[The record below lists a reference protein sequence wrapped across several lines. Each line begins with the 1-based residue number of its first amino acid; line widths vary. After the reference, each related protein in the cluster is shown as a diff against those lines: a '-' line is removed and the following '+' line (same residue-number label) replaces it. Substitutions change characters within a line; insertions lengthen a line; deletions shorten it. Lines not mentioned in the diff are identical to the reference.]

1 MQKSLVAVW
10 VALSLSTGV
19 TLAQTVG
26 TKGETVSQKND
37 TTVTTADIVNRLS
50 GSGLTITNPVYSG
63 DNVQVGVF
71 DNFGFLLDPTGANDF
86 SSGVIL
92 STGSVEPV
100 VATGGTNTLD
110 NQTTSISGTSST
122 DVELNETGFDHA
134 KLTFTVVPTFDTLIL
149 DFVFG
154 SDEYNEYVY
163 AANDSLK
170 IMVDGTNCALT
181 PDNQG
186 FSINAVNRATEY
198 PPVGA
203 GAGPFVSSNPE
214 LYINNDPGLDSG
226 EASTANFSTQ
236 MDGFTKRVTCRAS
249 VTPNVPVNVAVGVTD
264 KLDETYDSWAFFR
277 AKSLRAEPGGDLG
290 DAPNSY
296 QTLLSSSGPSHTI
309 VEGVHLGTQPSGDID
324 GFRDG
329 FDDSNGT
336 ARDDTD
342 DGIITFP
349 QLDDTD
355 TTYAITANVTSFN
368 GQPAYIGAWIDFDG
382 NGSFEADEFTNQ
394 ISDAGS
400 FVNEASDEIASGTY
414 EEDIVITWDAIP
426 SGTLIGDSFARI
438 RISNTPLTS
447 GDFGGSFNS
456 GEVEDYSFVI
466 SGAADAT
473 APVVTIDDPTFVSA
487 ADDTSYVISGT
498 CTVGDGVVTVVVD
511 DADGNPLGITSSP
524 ICSAEGTWTATFD
537 VSGIDNGIGQ
547 VIINASQTDKNSNLG
562 SATQKAADK
571 DSTAAITLNSL
582 SKVTSQNEFAY
593 AVNGSCLDANSPV
606 TVSIA
611 GLPSQSAVCA
621 DNTWQA
627 TFDVSSIADGTGV
640 IVADASDISGSAV
653 QQNADKDTSGP
664 GLTLSVPPA
673 ANATNQSSYSVTG
686 MCESAGTDVTVYIPG
701 ASPERQ
707 RVACNAGVW
716 TATTNVTA
724 ISAGNDVIEV
734 FVDQDDLS
742 GNSSA
747 VDDTA
752 NKDIVAPNVVIDALD
767 PAAISNQ
774 NNYPVTGTCTTGD
787 GVVTVAIA
795 GATPASQAVT
805 CSGTGMWNATFDV
818 SAIADG
824 TDVISADA
832 SQTDTAGNTGNAT
845 QVKANKD
852 IVAPTVVINALNDA
866 NASNSSAY
874 PIMGSCS
881 IGDGNVTVFVAGAT
895 PADQSVTCT
904 AAGGWTATFDVS
916 AIADGSN
923 VIIADATQTDASG
936 NTGNAAQ
943 VTANKD
949 IVAPTVA
956 INALNDANASNS
968 SAYVVSGSCSIGD
981 SNVTVF
987 IAGATPANQSVT
999 CTGAGTWT
1007 ATFDV
1012 SAIADGSN
1020 AIIADAM
1027 QTDASGNG
1035 GSATQVAADK
1045 DIVAPNVVINAL
1057 NDANATN
1064 SSAYGVTGSC
1074 TINDGDVTVSIAGA
1088 TPGSQA
1094 VTCTA
1099 AGTWTAT
1106 FDVSAIADGSNAIIT
1121 DAMQTDNSDNTG
1133 NATQLTADKD
1143 TSAPVVTVDPL
1154 VEVNA
1159 ANAAT
1164 YPVSGTCSIGDGNVA
1179 VMLPGASPAS
1189 QSVVCNP
1196 DGTWTATFDVSAIAD
1211 GVDNIVV
1218 NASQTDASGN
1228 TTSTANQTSDK
1239 DSTLPIIAINTLV
1252 DGNIVNST
1260 SYPVNGTCTIGDG
1273 NVTVN
1278 IVGAAPSTQTAI
1290 CDPDGTWSAT
1300 FDVSAIA
1307 DGADVIVAD
1316 ASQTDSFGNVGNAV
1330 QESANKDEDQP
1341 IVSILNAPV
1350 TINNNDSFLLTFEF
1364 SEDVLNF
1371 NLSDIIFNNATLASF
1386 TVIDGNTYTVEVT
1399 PDGAGNVDI
1408 ALLIAAAQDSTG
1420 NDTNATAIEVIYDQD
1435 NDGISD
1441 EDEIALGLDPTSND
1455 SDKDG
1460 IPDGTEVGDANNP
1473 NDSDS
1478 DGVIDAIDP
1487 DDDNDGIATVNEDA
1501 NLDADNNPATGITDS
1516 DGDGIADYLDTD
1528 SDGDNISD
1536 ANESVATGNDSDN
1549 DGIDDAIDVDQT
1561 GGIDANGDG
1570 ADDNVAPA
1578 NTDGDLAPDYIDVDS
1593 DGDGIPDYWESG
1605 ALNIDS
1611 DMDGIDDAFDVDIT
1625 GGPDTNGDGI
1635 DDNATP
1641 PNSDTDTSPDFQ
1653 DLDSDNDGISD
1664 AIESGA
1670 LGIDTDGDGIDDYF
1684 DVDQTGGIDANNDGI
1699 DDGVKPIDTDND
1711 GIPDFQDP
1719 DSDNDGLP
1727 DVIETGATGVDSDG
1741 DGIDD
1746 AFDVDQTGGVDL
1758 DGDGLDDNTSPY
1770 AQDLDGDG
1778 IADHL
1783 DSDSDND
1790 GLNDGVE
1797 AGLSGNDTDGDGIDD
1812 SIDVDETGGT
1822 DTNSDGI
1829 DDDFIL
1835 VDTDSDG
1842 IPDYLDP
1849 DSDNDGLPDTLEG
1862 NNDTDLDGIPDYL
1875 DPDSDGD
1882 GIDDGIESGA
1892 TGMDSDNDGIDDA
1905 FDVDET
1911 GGTDANNDGVD
1922 DNITLPDSDEDG
1934 RPDFQDSDV
1943 DTDGDGIPDVVEGNG
1958 DPDGDGIPNYLDLDS
1973 DGDGISD
1980 ATEGIVDSD
1989 GDGIPNYLDLD
2000 SDGDGIGDASEGT
2013 IDSDSDGIPDYLDL
2027 DSDGDGIND
2036 TLEGNG
2042 DNDGDGIPNYL
2053 DLDSDGD
2060 GISDAD
2066 EGNVDSDGD
2075 GIPDYLD
2082 LDSDGDGISDA
2093 DEGIGDADG
2102 DGIPDYLD
2110 NDSDGDGISDADEGN
2125 GDADGDGIPDYLDQD
2140 SDGDGIN
2147 DADEGNGDTD
2157 GDGIPDYLD
2166 GDSDGDGISDAEEG
2180 VGDSDGDGT
2189 PDYLD
2194 SSLDEDGDGIPDIVE
2209 GTGDDDMDGIPNYL
2223 DTDSDNDGIVDGFE
2237 AGNSGLDT
2245 DGDGIDDSFDVDQT
2259 GGQDANGDGIDDD
2272 IVPTDTDND
2281 GIADYIDLDSDNDG
2295 VPDVVESQL
2304 NIVDTDGDGIEDQYD
2319 VDATGGVDTDGDG
2332 IDDAFDVDAT
2342 GGFDADGDG
2351 IDDATLIFTDT
2362 DGDGLADYLDQDSD
2376 NDGISDSVESD
2387 ISGQDADMDGIDDAF
2402 DIDFTGG
2409 MDTNN
2414 DGIDDSVNLTDT
2426 DGDGV
2431 IDMHDLDSDNDGLLD
2446 TQEAGI
2452 VDENGDGF
2460 ADDSSVLI
2468 TDPIDTDG
2476 DGISDYRDLDSD
2488 NDGTFDI
2495 VGTPASGL
2503 DINNDGMIDPADDID
2518 GDGIYDIYD
2527 ANPGGRGTS
2536 PGIDDDGDGIPSH
2549 IDKDDDNDGIADIV
2563 EGVGDS
2569 DGDGIPDYLD
2579 VDSDNDGLPDAFE
2592 ADRPAPTG
2600 LDSDGDGIDDAYDVD
2615 ITGGIDS
2622 DGDGIDDAF
2631 VISDTDNDGIADY
2644 LDLDSDGDGINDSQ
2658 EQVLAVLSGVDSDN
2672 DGIDD
2677 AIDVD
2682 FTLGNDAN
2690 FDGIDDNALDLIDID
2705 GDGIANFRDLDSDG
2719 DGISDNEEGDI
2730 DSDGDGI
2737 PNYKDLD
2744 SDGDGIL
2751 DSQENGDF
2759 NNDGINDNLQEPRKV
2774 ESTLKGAGSSEF
2786 LIIGGMLLMVVL
2798 RRKRQFMAIALLIS
2812 MSFSSQAEKNCQNLE
2827 DEGCWYL
2834 SGSLGMS
2841 FLDPNENDSGWK
2853 TFDDNGSSFK
2863 LYGGYAFNEHWFAEL
2878 SYTELG
2884 EARLNNVNPNII
2896 DTLKVEYTGI
2906 AAQAGY
2912 WFKPVGDE
2920 WNAFIRAGVSLIDSS
2935 SNFEQYHDQLNSS
2948 QFVLGGGIQ
2957 WRFNDSWMTRLEVDS
2972 YDKDAIYL
2980 GLSISK
2986 FFGESKTIKRAK
2998 SLSRSITNLKPEA
3011 KAKSESKSKTVPK
3024 TPSVIV
3030 PVSNPDLDA
3039 DGILNQEDQCK
3050 NTAKGLVVNIKG
3062 CPVTQKFII
3071 QFDNNSTTVS
3081 SEFKQKIDEI
3091 TKQLKL
3097 YNDANLTLEGHTDWR
3112 GKQTSNQPLSE
3123 SRANIIAETLMQ
3135 SSNLAESAITVI
3147 GYGELKPIDT
3157 NETEAGR
3164 YNNRRVEVIIE
3175 GH

>member
-1 MQKSLVAVW
+1 MQKSLVAVL
-10 VALSLSTGV
+10 VALSLNTGV

-26 TKGETVSQKND
+26 SKGESVAQKDD
-37 TTVTTADIVNRLS
+37 TTVTTADIVNRLT
-50 GSGLTITNPVYSG
+50 GSGLTITNPTFSG

-86 SSGVIL
+86 SSGVII

-110 NQTTSISGTSST
+110 NQTTSISAVSST
-122 DVELNETGFDHA
+122 DVDLNETGFDHA

-154 SDEYNEYVY
+154 SEEYNEYVY

-170 IMVDGTNCALT
+170 IMVDGVNCALT
-181 PDNQG
+181 PDNQD

-203 GAGPFVSSNPE
+203 PGGPYASSNPE

-226 EASTANFSTQ
+226 ETSTANFATQ
-236 MDGFTKRVTCRAS
+236 MDGFTKRVTCRAA
-249 VTPNVPVNVAVGVTD
+249 VTPNQAVNVAVGVTD
-264 KLDETYDSWAFFR
+264 KVDETYDSWAFFR

-290 DAPNSY
+290 DAPDSY

-309 VEGVHLGTQPSGDID
+309 VEGVHIGTQPSGDID
-324 GFRDG
+324 GFADG
-329 FDDSNGT
+329 FDDSNGL

-342 DGIITFP
+342 DGIVTFP

-355 TTYAITANVTSFN
+355 TSYAITANVTSFN
-368 GQPAYIGAWIDFDG
+368 GQPAYIGAWIDFDR

-414 EEDIVITWDAIP
+414 EEDIVITWGAIP
-426 SGTLIGDSFARI
+426 AGTIIGDSFARI

-456 GEVEDYSFVI
+456 GEVEDYRFVI
-466 SGAADAT
+466 SGAADVT
-473 APVVTIDDPTFVSA
+473 VPDVTIDDPTFVSL

-511 DADGNPLGITSSP
+511 DADGTPSGITSSP
-524 ICSAEGTWTATFD
+524 ICSADGTWTATFD

-547 VIINASQTDKNSNLG
+547 VIINASQTDKNSNQG

-571 DSTAAITLNSL
+571 DSTSAITLNSL
-582 SKVTSQNEFAY
+582 PKVTSQNEFAY

-611 GLPSQSAVCA
+611 GLASQSAVCA

-640 IVADASDISGSAV
+640 IVADANDSSGSAV

-673 ANATNQSSYSVTG
+673 ANSTNQSSYSVTG

-752 NKDIVAPNVVIDALD
+752 NKDIVAPNVVIDALA

-787 GVVTVAIA
+787 GLVTVAIA
-795 GATPASQAVT
+795 GATPASQTVS
-805 CSGTGMWNATFDV
+805 CSGTGTWNATFDV

-874 PIMGSCS
+874 PITGSCS

-904 AAGGWTATFDVS
+904 AAG
-916 AIADGSN
+916 
-923 VIIADATQTDASG
+923 
-936 NTGNAAQ
+936 
-943 VTANKD
+943 
-949 IVAPTVA
+949 
-956 INALNDANASNS
+956 
-968 SAYVVSGSCSIGD
+968 
-981 SNVTVF
+981 
-987 IAGATPANQSVT
+987 
-999 CTGAGTWT
+999 TWT

-1012 SAIADGSN
+1012 SAIADGNN

-1027 QTDASGNG
+1027 QTDASGNS
-1035 GSATQVAADK
+1035 GSATQVTADK
-1045 DIVAPNVVINAL
+1045 DVVAPNVVINAL

-1064 SSAYGVTGSC
+1064 SSAYGVTGTC
-1074 TINDGDVTVSIAGA
+1074 TINDGDVTVSIVGA
-1088 TPGSQA
+1088 TPSSQA

-1106 FDVSAIADGSNAIIT
+1106 FNVSSIADGDNVVVAN
-1121 DAMQTDNSDNTG
+1121 AMQTDNSGNTDS
-1133 NATQLTADKD
+1133 ATQLTADKD
-1143 TSAPVVTVDPL
+1143 TSVPVVTVDPL

-1159 ANAAT
+1159 ANVAT

-1211 GVDNIVV
+1211 GADSIVV
-1218 NASQTDASGN
+1218 NASQTDGSGN

-1239 DSTLPIIAINTLV
+1239 DSTLPVIAINTLV
-1252 DGNIVNST
+1252 DGNIVNRT

-1278 IVGAAPSTQTAI
+1278 IVGATPSTQSVA
-1290 CDPDGTWSAT
+1290 CNPDGTWSST

-1350 TINNNDSFLLTFEF
+1350 TINNNDFFVLTFEF

-1371 NLSDIIFNNATLASF
+1371 DLSDIIFNNATLANF

-1408 ALLIAAAQDSTG
+1408 GLLLAAAQDSTG
-1420 NDTNATAIEVIYDQD
+1420 NDTNATAVEVIYDQD

-1460 IPDGTEVGDANNP
+1460 IPDGTEVGDVNNP

-1478 DGVIDAIDP
+1478 DGMIDAIDP

-1516 DGDGIADYLDTD
+1516 DGDGIPDYLDTD

-1536 ANESVATGNDSDN
+1536 ANESVATGIDSDN
-1549 DGIDDAIDVDQT
+1549 DGIDDAIDVDET
-1561 GGIDANGDG
+1561 GGVDANGDG
-1570 ADDNVAPA
+1570 VDDNVAPA

-1605 ALNIDS
+1605 ALNVDS

-1625 GGPDTNGDGI
+1625 GGSDINGDGI

-1641 PNSDTDTSPDFQ
+1641 PNNDADTSPDFQ

-1684 DVDQTGGIDANNDGI
+1684 DVDQTGGVDANGDGI
-1699 DDGVKPIDTDND
+1699 DDDVMPIDTDND

-1727 DVIETGATGVDSDG
+1727 DVIETGATGIDTDG

-1746 AFDVDQTGGVDL
+1746 AFDVNQTGGVDL
-1758 DGDGLDDNTSPY
+1758 DGDGMDDNTSPY
-1770 AQDLDGDG
+1770 ALDSDGDG

-1783 DSDSDND
+1783 DNDSDND

-1829 DDDFIL
+1829 DDDFIP

-1862 NNDTDLDGIPDYL
+1862 NNDTDMDGIPDYL
-1875 DPDSDGD
+1875 DSDSDGD
-1882 GIDDGIESGA
+1882 GIDDSVESGA

-1922 DNITLPDSDEDG
+1922 DNIALPDSDEDG

-1958 DPDGDGIPNYLDLDS
+1958 DMDGDGIPNYLDLDS
-1973 DGDGISD
+1973 DGDGI
-1980 ATEGIVDSD
+1980 
-1989 GDGIPNYLDLD
+1989 N
-2000 SDGDGIGDASEGT
+2000 DASEGA

-2027 DSDGDGIND
+2027 DSDGDGISD
-2036 TLEGNG
+2036 TLEGNS
-2042 DNDGDGIPNYL
+2042 DNDGDGVPNYL

-2093 DEGIGDADG
+2093 DEG
-2102 DGIPDYLD
+2102 
-2110 NDSDGDGISDADEGN
+2110 N
-2125 GDADGDGIPDYLDQD
+2125 GDADGDGIPDYLDQDSDGDGISDAEEGNGDSDGDGIPDYLDGD

-2166 GDSDGDGISDAEEG
+2166 GDSDGDGISDADEG

-2387 ISGQDADMDGIDDAF
+2387 ISGQDVDMDGIDDAF

-2409 MDTNN
+2409 MDANN

-2426 DGDGV
+2426 DGDGI

-2446 TQEAGI
+2446 TQEAGV
-2452 VDENGDGF
+2452 VDDNGDGF
-2460 ADDSSVLI
+2460 ADDTSVLI

-2488 NDGTFDI
+2488 NDGIFDI
-2495 VGTPASGL
+2495 VGTPGAGL
-2503 DINNDGMIDPADDID
+2503 DINNDGMIDPTDDID
-2518 GDGIYDIYD
+2518 GDGIYDSYD

-2536 PGIDDDGDGIPSH
+2536 PGIDPDGDGIPSH
-2549 IDKDDDNDGIADIV
+2549 IDKDDDNDGISDVV

-2579 VDSDNDGLPDAFE
+2579 VDSDNDGLPDSFE
-2592 ADRPAPTG
+2592 TNRPLPTG
-2600 LDSDGDGIDDAYDVD
+2600 MDSDADGIDDAFDVD
-2615 ITGGIDS
+2615 VTGGIDS
-2622 DGDGIDDAF
+2622 DGDGIDDVF
-2631 VISDTDNDGIADY
+2631 TIIDTDNDGIPDY

-2658 EQVLAVLSGVDSDN
+2658 EQVLIILSGVDSDN

-2682 FTLGNDAN
+2682 FTLGTDAN
-2690 FDGIDDNALDLIDID
+2690 GDGIDDNSLDLLDID
-2705 GDGIANFRDLDSDG
+2705 GDGVPNFR
-2719 DGISDNEEGDI
+2719 DI

-2737 PNYKDLD
+2737 NDATEGNVDTDGDGIPDYKDID
-2744 SDGDGIL
+2744 SDGDGVS

-2759 NNDGINDNLQEPRKV
+2759 NNDGINDSLQEPRQV
-2774 ESTLKGAGSSEF
+2774 ESTLKGAGSSGL
-2786 LIIGGMLLMVVL
+2786 LILGGLFLMVAL
-2798 RRKRQFMAIALLIS
+2798 SRKRQFMALALLVSIS
-2812 MSFSSQAEKNCQNLE
+2812 VSGQAKENCQGLE
-2827 DEGCWYL
+2827 DESCWYL
-2834 SGSLGMS
+2834 SGGLGMS
-2841 FLDPNENDSGWK
+2841 YLDPNENNTGWK
-2853 TFDDNGSSFK
+2853 TFDDKDTAFK

-2878 SYTELG
+2878 SYTDLG
-2884 EARLNNVNPNII
+2884 EALLSNRNPNLQ
-2896 DTLKVEYTGI
+2896 DTLKVDYSGV
-2906 AAQAGY
+2906 ALQAGY
-2912 WFKPVGDE
+2912 WLKPVE
-2920 WNAFIRAGVSLIDSS
+2920 AQWNAFIRAGISKIDSS
-2935 SNFEQYHDQLNSS
+2935 SNLEQYHEQLNST
-2948 QFVLGGGIQ
+2948 QFVIGAGIQ
-2957 WRFNDSWMTRLEVDS
+2957 WRFSDNWMTRLEVDS
-2972 YDKDAIYL
+2972 YDKDAFFL
-2980 GLSISK
+2980 GLSISR
-2986 FFGESKTIKRAK
+2986 FFGDSNARK
-2998 SLSRSITNLKPEA
+2998 STAMTKPTPRPEVI
-3011 KAKSESKSKTVPK
+3011 SEP
-3024 TPSVIV
+3024 I
-3030 PVSNPDLDA
+3030 PVVAPVRNQDVDA
-3039 DGILNQEDQCK
+3039 DGVLNKLDKCPD
-3050 NTAKGLVVNIKG
+3050 TSKGLVVNEQG
-3062 CPVTQKFII
+3062 CPVAQKVII
-3071 QFDNNSTTVS
+3071 QFDNNSTVIGDK
-3081 SEFKQKIDEI
+3081 FKLQIDDI
-3091 TKQLKL
+3091 AAQLRL
-3097 YNDANLTLEGHTDWR
+3097 YKEVNITLEGHTDWR
-3112 GKQTSNQPLSE
+3112 GKQTLNQPLSE
-3123 SRANIIAETLMQ
+3123 SRARVVAEALMQ
-3135 SSNLAESAITVI
+3135 ATNLPESAFTIM
-3147 GYGELKPIDT
+3147 GHGELKPIDS
-3157 NETEAGR
+3157 NKTEIGR
-3164 YNNRRVEVIIE
+3164 YNNRRVEVLIK